1 MENPFK
7 NNSLASGLLGFILGL
22 GVYAGG
28 DNLFSNTNNKQTTSQ
43 PISTIVGNTETDAPK
58 KSSKSF
64 HGLQEN
70 SNGDVVITSSGKCYH
85 SIYGCKSLK
94 SNSKIRTVAREDA
107 ESVGYYACSKC
118 NP

>member
-7 NNSLASGLLGFILGL
+7 NNSLASGLLGFIIGI

-28 DNLFSNTNNKQTTSQ
+28 DNLFSSQ
-43 PISTIVGNTETDAPK
+43 PTNSNSDQHVSALVDSSNVPTETKSNK
-58 KSSKSF
+58 KFK
-64 HGLQEN
+64 GLQEN
-70 SNGDVVITSSGKCYH
+70 PNGDVVVTSSGKCYH

-94 SNSKIRTVAREDA
+94 SNSKIQTVARDDA